1 VLVSFLLGD
10 FALALLAFH
19 HFHHPPNQ
27 KGARP
32 ESDAL
37 IIQLFNCYHCTN
49 MGISGFL
56 VANRV
61 KSIS

>member
-1 VLVSFLLGD
+1 LVSFLLGD
-10 FALALLAFH
+10 FALALLAFD

-37 IIQLFNCYHCTN
+37 IIQLLSFHPNQ
-49 MGISGFL
+49 
-56 VANRV
+56 
-61 KSIS
+61 KSPLTGRKGWFRNT